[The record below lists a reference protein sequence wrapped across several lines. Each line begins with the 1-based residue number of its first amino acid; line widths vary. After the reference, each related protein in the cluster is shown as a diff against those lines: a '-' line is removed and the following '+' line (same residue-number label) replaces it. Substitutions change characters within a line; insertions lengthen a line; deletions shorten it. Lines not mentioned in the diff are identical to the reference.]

1 MLYHT
6 VPIKTDWLSAE
17 VREEAAFP
25 PDIAALFPYG
35 VRDAVEYRR
44 GPHPRGALRVIGDAA
59 RRIIADVSG
68 ALTTGL
74 PARPRI
80 ARRRCHPEM
89 DTPSPDA
96 ARGGAS

>member
-35 VRDAVEYRR
+35 VRDA
-44 GPHPRGALRVIGDAA
+44 A
-59 RRIIADVSG
+59 RRLSIVA
-68 ALTTGL
+68 ALTLGEHC
-74 PARPRI
+74 A
-80 ARRRCHPEM
+80 
-89 DTPSPDA
+89 
-96 ARGGAS
+96 